1 MLPGVCRALTFP
13 SPASPEYI
21 LLENLTHKYQH
32 PCVLDLKMG
41 TRQYADDDSAAKQQR
56 KKAKVATTT
65 SSSLGVR
72 INGMQVRAA
81 VSGRTGRGAGVE

>member
-1 MLPGVCRALTFP
+1 
-13 SPASPEYI
+13 
-21 LLENLTHKYQH
+21 
-32 PCVLDLKMG
+32 MG

-72 INGMQVRAA
+72 INGMQVSCGGKIAPGPTGGLLEKLLVNLA
-81 VSGRTGRGAGVE
+81 VTGTARSSMGSYYVMVYVIFWWSFV

>member
-1 MLPGVCRALTFP
+1 
-13 SPASPEYI
+13 
-21 LLENLTHKYQH
+21 
-32 PCVLDLKMG
+32 MG

-72 INGMQVRAA
+72 INGMQVSCGGKIAPGPTGGLLQKLLVNLA
-81 VSGRTGRGAGVE
+81 VTGAERNTMRSSVVVYVIFW

>member
-1 MLPGVCRALTFP
+1 MPPLPPPPRTA
-13 SPASPEYI
+13 EYI
-21 LLENLTHKYQH
+21 LLENLTHKYQY

-72 INGMQVRAA
+72 INGMQVC
-81 VSGRTGRGAGVE
+81 